1 MIFNLKPVT
10 LKLGLSEET
19 LNQVVACWQSEAK
32 QLEMILL
39 RWQEKQ
45 ENTDDY
51 AVLRKAL
58 EGLQPEGKNSFSR
71 RLPTSVSF
79 EKLSK
84 KTQNKMLPSVSRCL
98 EPQIKHSHSFLIC
111 YMKPCFRPFEPAIRL
126 RTFTKFGN
134 KVNLVQR
141 SI

>member
-1 MIFNLKPVT
+1 MRRLLGVENVIFNLKPVT

-32 QLEMILL
+32 QLDMILL

-58 EGLQPEGKNSFSR
+58 EGLQPEGKNSFRADYLR
-71 RLPTSVSF
+71 RF
-79 EKLSK
+79 
-84 KTQNKMLPSVSRCL
+84 
-98 EPQIKHSHSFLIC
+98 
-111 YMKPCFRPFEPAIRL
+111 RL
-126 RTFTKFGN
+126 RSYLKKLKIKCYHLFLDVWN
-134 KVNLVQR
+134 PR
-141 SI
+141 